1 MSGHI
6 NLECTN
12 ETGDVPSAAQ
22 VAATLP
28 STRETQQ
35 VMVAEKL
42 KRKTDTVVESWS
54 CGEQIPEE
62 DEEDDVDEDTM
73 SFTTAPAF
81 FRHSI
86 GFQFLRNL
94 DIEQFDDND
103 EFLCETCGEPAT
115 NSMRICDSCIPYMG
129 PELRG

>member
-1 MSGHI
+1 
-6 NLECTN
+6 
-12 ETGDVPSAAQ
+12 
-22 VAATLP
+22 
-28 STRETQQ
+28 
-35 VMVAEKL
+35 MVAEKE
-42 KRKTDTVVESWS
+42 KRKTGTVVESWS
-54 CGEQIPEE
+54 CVEQIAE
-62 DEEDDVDEDTM
+62 DEDEDDDEEDTM

-86 GFQFLRNL
+86 GFQFLQNL
-94 DIEQFDDND
+94 DMEQFDDND